1 MPIKFKKADKM
12 FILTTKNTAYAFS
25 VECDR
30 YLVHQYYGKKTAAFK
45 RYEPYVVSFSPYL
58 KEAGNSWSPDI
69 FPQEYSFFG
78 SGDFRTAALKLKGA
92 DGTGVTD
99 FVYRSYRYINGT
111 HEIEGLPQ
119 ARGDED
125 TKTLEIRMADAL
137 TGCELFLYYTV
148 FYEEDVITRHILLK
162 NKGKSAVKIEKCMSM
177 TLDLPSCRYDLIT
190 LWGGH
195 VDERNYQRAPLH
207 HGVQSI
213 CSRRGASSHQYN
225 PFMAVCDKKAT
236 EEKGDVYGFNL
247 VYSGSFLDEAEVDQ
261 TEKTRVQLGLGEE
274 NFGYTLLP
282 GEEFTSPE
290 AVMTYSSKGLGQMS
304 RNFHAF
310 TRNRIM
316 PKKALKP
323 HPVVLNTWEACY
335 FNIDEEKLL
344 RFAEESAKVGFDMLV
359 MDDGWFG
366 ARNHDRAGLGDWYVN
381 TNKFKNGLAP
391 FVKGVKQNG
400 ISFGIWIEPEMINP
414 DSDLYRAHP
423 EWVLAVPGREPSLS
437 REQLVLDMSNPEV
450 VDYLIDSFTKTFE
463 GVPVDYFK
471 WDANRHLCDIY
482 SPTLPADRQDEVPFR
497 FMKGVYRL
505 FKWFEEHFPDT
516 VIETCAGGGGRYDLG
531 MMQYGFQ
538 IWTSD
543 NTWPYARVW
552 MQRSSLLAYP
562 AATMSC
568 HVSNPG
574 EDMKSL
580 DYRYKVAVGGM
591 LGYELNIL
599 NMTAPI
605 KEEMARQVKE
615 YKSFEHLVRLGDYY
629 CIACPFLS
637 DYSSYYYTNEDRS
650 EILFSLIE
658 KRSAK
663 KGVTKPLKIKEAKK
677 GVTYVDVLSGS
688 KYTGEELK
696 AGLVLPLA
704 GEKDTA
710 SLMYFVEE
718 KHK

>member
-1 MPIKFKKADKM
+1 MAIKFKKADKT
-12 FILTTKNTAYAFS
+12 FILTTKNTAYVFS
-25 VECDR
+25 VSCDR
-30 YLVHQYYGKKTAAFK
+30 YLVHQYYGKKTAKWK
-45 RYEPYVVSFSPYL
+45 RYEPYVVSFSPYQ
-58 KEAGNSWSPDI
+58 KEAGNVWSPDI

-78 SGDFRTAALKLKGA
+78 AGDFRTTALKLRGIN
-92 DGTGVTD
+92 GSCTTD
-99 FVYRSYRYINGT
+99 FIYRSYRYIDGRK
-111 HEIEGLPQ
+111 EIDGLPF
-119 ARGDED
+119 ARAAGD
-125 TKTLEIRMADAL
+125 TKTLEVKLLDPA

-148 FYEEDVITRHILLK
+148 FYEEDVIARHMILK
-162 NKGKSAVKIEKCMSM
+162 NKGKDTVKIEKCMSL
-177 TLDLPSCRYDLIT
+177 TLDLPGCNYDMVS

-207 HGVQSI
+207 HGLQAVS
-213 CSRRGASSHQYN
+213 SRRGASSHQYN
-225 PFMAVCDKKAT
+225 PFIALCDRKAN
-236 EEKGDVYGFNL
+236 EEKGDVYGFNF
-247 VYSGSFLDEAEVDQ
+247 VYSGSFLDEIEVDQ
-261 TEKTRVQLGLGEE
+261 VENTRVQIGLGEE

-282 GEEFTSPE
+282 GEEFASPE
-290 AVMTYSSKGLGQMS
+290 AIMTYSPCGFGQMT
-304 RNFHAF
+304 RNLHNF

-316 PKKALKP
+316 PKKALEP

-344 RFAEESAKVGFDMLV
+344 RFAEESAKTGFDMLV

-381 TNKFKNGLAP
+381 KNKFKNGLAP
-391 FVKGVKQNG
+391 FVKGVKSNG

-423 EWVLAVPGREPSLS
+423 DWVLAVPCRQASLS
-437 REQLVLDMSNPEV
+437 REQLVLDMANPDV
-450 VDYLIDSFTKTFE
+450 VNYLMASFKETFKDC
-463 GVPVDYFK
+463 PIDYFK

-482 SPTLPADRQDEVPFR
+482 SSALPPERQDEVPFR

-505 FKWFEEHFPDT
+505 FKWFGEQFPDAI
-516 VIETCAGGGGRYDLG
+516 IETCAGGGGRYDLG

-599 NMTAPI
+599 NMTEPI
-605 KEEMARQVKE
+605 KAEMSRQVKE
-615 YKSFEHLVRLGDYY
+615 YKSFEHLIRLGDYY
-629 CIACPFLS
+629 NLASPFLC
-637 DYSSYYYTNEDRS
+637 DYSSYYYTNADRS
-650 EILFSLIE
+650 EILFSLLE
-658 KRSAK
+658 KRDIK
-663 KGVTKPLKIKEAKK
+663 KGQTKALKIKEALK
-677 GVTYVDVLSGS
+677 GVTYVDLLSGS
-688 KYTGEELK
+688 KYTGEELR
-696 AGLVLPLA
+696 AGLVLPLT

-710 SLMYFVEE
+710 VLMYLVKE
-718 KHK
+718 